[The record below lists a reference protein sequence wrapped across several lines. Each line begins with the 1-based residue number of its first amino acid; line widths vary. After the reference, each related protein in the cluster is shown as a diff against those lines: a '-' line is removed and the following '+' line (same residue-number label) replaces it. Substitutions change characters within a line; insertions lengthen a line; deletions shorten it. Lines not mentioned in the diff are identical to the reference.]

1 VSSPLSDI
9 PLGPKTTLGVGGPA
23 RYFWEVASEDELAQ
37 AVRWAKAR
45 GLALRVL
52 GGGSNVVVA
61 DTGFSGLVIKVG
73 LRGVEASGTNPVEV
87 RVGAGE
93 PWHPFVL
100 GRVAEKQ
107 QGLECLAGIPGSV
120 GATPIQNVGA
130 YGQDVSETITLVEA
144 FDIDREC
151 MRTFDNRALAFG
163 YRDSFFKSQA
173 PDAFIVTRVHFRLA
187 PGAPPAL
194 RYAELE
200 REAQRLSEAQRF
212 GDANGGRALGVAEV
226 CHLVLELRRK
236 KSMSV
241 DARDENQRSCGSF
254 FMNPRVP
261 EALFARAAREFVEV
275 PIPHH
280 PEPGG
285 LVKLPAAWLIE
296 QAGLTKGVRRGPVGL
311 STRHSLA
318 IVCHEGANS
327 DHVVGFAHEVR
338 NAVFQKFGITLEP
351 EPVFWGFGA
360 TSGGLPSLPT

>member
-1 VSSPLSDI
+1 VSFPLSDI

-45 GLALRVL
+45 KLALRVL

-61 DTGFSGLVIKVG
+61 DAGFSGLVIKVG
-73 LRGVEASGTNPVEV
+73 LLGVEASGADPIRV

-144 FDIDREC
+144 FDIEREC
-151 MRTFDNRALAFG
+151 MRTFDNRELTFG
-163 YRDSFFKSQA
+163 YRDSFFKSRA
-173 PDAFIVTRVHFRLA
+173 PDAFIVTRVHFLLT

-200 REAQRLSEAQRF
+200 REAQRLRETQR
-212 GDANGGRALGVAEV
+212 LGETHAGEGLSVADV
-226 CHLVLELRRK
+226 CNLVLELRRK

-241 DARDENQRSCGSF
+241 DARDENHRSCGSF

-261 EALFARAAREFVEV
+261 EALFARVVRELPEV
-275 PIPHH
+275 TVPHH
-280 PEPGG
+280 VEAGG
-285 LVKLPAAWLIE
+285 IVKLPAAWLIE
-296 QAGLTKGVRRGPVGL
+296 QAGLTKGIRRGPVGL

-318 IVCHEGANS
+318 LVCHDGANS
-327 DHVVGFAHEVR
+327 DHVLGFAHEVR
-338 NAVFQKFGITLEP
+338 NAVFEKFGIALEP
-351 EPVFWGFGA
+351 EPVFWGFGS
-360 TSGGLPSLPT
+360 SGGLPPHPV

>member
-1 VSSPLSDI
+1 MSSPLSDI
-9 PLGPKTTLGVGGPA
+9 PLGPRTTLGVGGSA
-23 RYFWEVASEDELAQ
+23 QYFWEVTSEDELAQ

-61 DTGFSGLVIKVG
+61 DSGLAGLVIKVG
-73 LRGVEASGTNPVEV
+73 LRGVETSGEDPVRV

-151 MRTFDNRALAFG
+151 MRTFDNRALRFG
-163 YRDSFFKSQA
+163 YRDSFFKSEA
-173 PDAFIVTRVHFRLA
+173 PDAFIVTRVHFLLG
-187 PGAPPAL
+187 PGAPPAV

-200 REAQRLSEAQRF
+200 REAQRLSEA
-212 GDANGGRALGVAEV
+212 NGGGALSVADV
-226 CHLVLELRRK
+226 CNLVLELRRK

-241 DARDENQRSCGSF
+241 DARDENHRSCGSF
-254 FMNPRVP
+254 FVNPRVS
-261 EALFARAAREFVEV
+261 EALFASIARELPELTV
-275 PIPHH
+275 PHH
-280 PEPGG
+280 VEPGG

-296 QAGLTKGVRRGPVGL
+296 QAGLTKGTRRGAVGL

-318 IVCHEGANS
+318 IVCHDGANS
-327 DHVVGFAHEVR
+327 DHVIGFAHEVR
-338 NAVFQKFGITLEP
+338 SAVFQKFGVTLEP
-351 EPVFWGFGA
+351 YPVFGGFGS
-360 TSGGLPSLPT
+360 SGGLPALPA

>member
-1 VSSPLSDI
+1 MSLPLRDVA
-9 PLGPKTTLGVGGPA
+9 LGPRTTLGVGGLA
-23 RYFWEVASEDELAQ
+23 RYFWEVRSEDELAL
-37 AVRWAKAR
+37 AVRWAKAQ
-45 GLALRVL
+45 GLPLRVL

-61 DTGFSGLVIKVG
+61 DTGFSGLVVQVA
-73 LRGVEASGTNPVEV
+73 LRGVEISRSDPSLV

-100 GRVAEKQ
+100 GRVAENQ
-107 QGLECLAGIPGSV
+107 QGLECLAGVPGSV

-144 FDIDREC
+144 YDIEGERF
-151 MRTFDNRALAFG
+151 RTFDNHALGFG

-173 PDAFIVTRVHFRLA
+173 PDAFIVTRVHFQLA
-187 PGAPPAL
+187 PGARPAL

-200 REAQRLSEAQRF
+200 REAQRRCEEAGVEALS
-212 GDANGGRALGVAEV
+212 LKEV
-226 CHLVLELRRK
+226 CDAVIDLRRR

-241 DARDENQRSCGSF
+241 DTQDENHRSCGSF

-261 EALFARAAREFVEV
+261 PALALRVAREV
-275 PIPHH
+275 PKERVPQH

-296 QAGLTKGVRRGPVGL
+296 RAGLSKGFRRGPVGL

-318 IVCHEGANS
+318 IVCHDDASAN
-327 DHVVGFAHEVR
+327 DVLRFAHEVR
-338 NAVFQKFGITLEP
+338 SAVIHKFGITLEP
-351 EPVFWGFGA
+351 EPVFWGFEAAG
-360 TSGGLPSLPT
+360 GGLPPLPG